1 MKNILTALLIL
12 PILMLSA
19 TGASAEGEKMKV
31 VYHVAD
37 EEKVGFVLANIRNHI
52 EGVGGPENIEI
63 VLVAHGPALKGFT
76 QIEALE
82 GVRAGVAGLKD
93 QGVKFQAC
101 ANTLKVFGLTG
112 EDLLP
117 GFTIAEAGGVTR
129 IAELQSQG
137 YLYIRP

>member
-1 MKNILTALLIL
+1 MKTMLGLLL
-12 PILMLSA
+12 GLMLLG
-19 TGASAEGEKMKV
+19 TGVASAEKLKV

-37 EEKVGFVLANIRNHI
+37 EEKVGFALANIRNHI

-63 VLVAHGPALKGFT
+63 VLVAHGPAVKGFGAL
-76 QIEALE
+76 EALE
-82 GVRAGVAGLKD
+82 GVRAGVAKLKD
-93 QGVKFQAC
+93 QGVQFQAC
-101 ANTLKVFGLTG
+101 ANTLKVFDMTG
-112 EDLLP
+112 DDLLP